1 MKSPLTCPYLKEVVM
16 LYCDACHV
24 RKMVPLD
31 HLASAS
37 PCLVQTYADCPLYQE
52 VVLGNITD
60 ISPEEEEETPTA
72 EPDGPDTEVHP

>member
-24 RKMVPLD
+24 RKMVPLN

-37 PCLVQTYADCPLYQE
+37 PCLVQDFKDCPLYKE
-52 VVLGNITD
+52 VVARARAAA
-60 ISPEEEEETPTA
+60 EEEEE
-72 EPDGPDTEVHP
+72 EPASRASDSGREVHP

>member
-1 MKSPLTCPYLKEVVM
+1 MKPPLTCPYLKEVVM

-37 PCLVQTYADCPLYQE
+37 PCLVQSYADCPLYQE
-52 VVLGNITD
+52 VVARAQAAA
-60 ISPEEEEETPTA
+60 EEEAEVAGTPT
-72 EPDGPDTEVHP
+72 ETDDREVHP

>member
-1 MKSPLTCPYLKEVVM
+1 M

-37 PCLVQTYADCPLYQE
+37 PCLVQSYADCPLYQE
-52 VVLGNITD
+52 VVARAQAAA
-60 ISPEEEEETPTA
+60 EEEGELSDTPT
-72 EPDGPDTEVHP
+72 ETEDREVHP